1 MALTKT
7 MTMQA
12 FGQDVP
18 VPNAY
23 IKVAAVTVTN
33 MTTTTKTTANAFVIV
48 FASDRTTVISQ
59 SQYMFIPNLA
69 DGSPNVITQA
79 YSYLKTLPD
88 FAGAAD
94 VADDDASGTA
104 PAS

>member
-23 IKVAAVTVTN
+23 IKVAAVTVTPTN
-33 MTTTTKTTANAFVIV
+33 ANVFVFV

-59 SQYMFIPNLA
+59 SQYMFVPSLA
-69 DGSPNVITQA
+69 AGSPDVITQA

-88 FAGAAD
+88 FAGAVD
-94 VADDDASGTA
+94 VADDA
-104 PAS
+104 PSATS